1 MIDNPVRWGA
11 VDTLPGQEPFLH
23 QYGASTH
30 VGRIRENNEDS
41 FACDSEK
48 ELWIVADGMGGLGF
62 GEVASAISTLTVTKM
77 IRNGHGVNRAIE
89 QAHVEI
95 KAYAESEGKGTNMG
109 TTIVLLLSQRSRYN
123 IFWVGDSRA
132 YLLDNNELSQITVD
146 HSLVQSL
153 IEQGELTEEEARK
166 DSRKN
171 VVSRA
176 LGVRELETVRA
187 DSVSNKWS
195 PNQKVL
201 LCSDGLTDCVS
212 DADIGTILQQEGTD
226 QELADQLI
234 AAALKAGGNDNVT
247 VILVSASET
256 TRLDDSDTSVPF
268 GSRSDDTE
276 LPTPGGAQARSNSEV
291 VKHLDKKQSGN
302 PGTQLDLTIPDIR
315 ADVPALVE
323 PASKDVWVTS
333 LFGSRLMVLTVI
345 AVVLLLLLYVGTKTH
360 SSTEGAAK
368 PAPFSQKQDISAQP
382 KPVFPPL
389 DLPSDGS
396 IIQVGIFSLLD
407 GAEDKQLILAD
418 LGLEP
423 YIQKRS
429 TEDGLFYA
437 VLLGPLS
444 PEVYETTVVTLN
456 SNNLTFFQRPSR
468 GFRAVV
474 GH

>member
-1 MIDNPVRWGA
+1 
-11 VDTLPGQEPFLH
+11 LH

-30 VGRIRENNEDS
+30 VGRVRDNNEDN
-41 FACDSEK
+41 FACDVEK
-48 ELWIVADGMGGLGF
+48 ALWIVADGMGGLGF
-62 GEVASAISTLTVTKM
+62 GEVASAITTLTVTKM
-77 IRNGHGVNRAIE
+77 IRDGHGVNRAIE
-89 QAHVEI
+89 QAHAEI
-95 KAYAESEGKGTNMG
+95 KAYADSEGKGTNMG

-132 YLLDNNELSQITVD
+132 YLLDSNELSQITVD

-153 IEQGELTEEEARK
+153 IEQGELTEEEART

-176 LGVRELETVRA
+176 LGVQELETVRA

-212 DADIGTILQQEGTD
+212 DAEIAAILRQEGTD

-234 AAALKAGGNDNVT
+234 AAALEAGGNDNIT

-256 TRLDDSDTSVPF
+256 TRLDDSDTHDPF
-268 GSRSDDTE
+268 RGRSDDTE
-276 LPTPGGAQARSNSEV
+276 SPTLNGSQTRSNSQVHQFE
-291 VKHLDKKQSGN
+291 HLDDKQSRN
-302 PGTQLDLTIPDIR
+302 PGTQLDLTIPDIH
-315 ADVPALVE
+315 ADVPVLVE
-323 PASKDVWVTS
+323 PASKDVSSTS
-333 LFGSRLMVLTVI
+333 LFGPRLMVFTAI

-360 SSTEGAAK
+360 RSTEAAAR
-368 PAPFSQKQDISAQP
+368 PALFSQTQNFPAQP
-382 KPVFPPL
+382 EPVFPPI
-389 DLPSDGS
+389 DLPDDGS

-407 GAEDKQLILAD
+407 GAEDKQLILVD
-418 LGLEP
+418 LGLVP
-423 YIQKRS
+423 YIQKRP
-429 TEDGLFYA
+429 TEDGLLYA

-444 PEVYETTVVTLN
+444 AEAYETTVATLN

-468 GFRAVV
+468 GF
-474 GH
+474 

>member
-1 MIDNPVRWGA
+1 MIDNSVRWWA
-11 VDTLPGQEPFLH
+11 VDTTPMQEPFLH
-23 QYGASTH
+23 QFGASTH
-30 VGRIRENNEDS
+30 VGRIRDNNEDS
-41 FACDSEK
+41 FACDREK

-62 GEVASAISTLTVTKM
+62 GEVASAITTLTVTKM

-89 QAHVEI
+89 QAHSEI

-132 YLLDNNELSQITVD
+132 YLLDSNELSQITVD

-153 IEQGELTEEEARK
+153 VEQGELTEEEART

-187 DSVSNKWS
+187 DSISNKWS

-212 DADIGTILQQEGTD
+212 DAEIGAILRQEGTD

-234 AAALKAGGNDNVT
+234 TAALKGGGKDNVT

-256 TRLDDSDTSVPF
+256 TRLDDSDTHNPF
-268 GSRSDDTE
+268 GKTGDDTE
-276 LPTPGGAQARSNSEV
+276 SSTLNGSPTDIAAQDHQA
-291 VKHLDKKQSGN
+291 KHLDDQQSEN

-315 ADVPALVE
+315 ADVPSPVA
-323 PASKDVWVTS
+323 ASKKVSTKS
-333 LFGSRLMVLTVI
+333 LFGPRLMVFTAV
-345 AVVLLLLLYVGTKTH
+345 AVVFIFLLYIATKTH
-360 SSTEGAAK
+360 SSTEAAAK

-382 KPVFPPL
+382 KPVFPPI
-389 DLPSDGS
+389 DLPDDGS

-407 GAEDKQLILAD
+407 GAEDKQVTLVD

-423 YIQKRS
+423 YIQKRP
-429 TEDGLFYA
+429 TEDGLLYA

-444 PEVYETTVVTLN
+444 PEAYEKTVATLN

-468 GFRAVV
+468 GF
-474 GH
+474 